1 MVVSDVPWYWWE
13 DDVDE
18 REHMLGWSTDP
29 RRRHPFTVLYM
40 RLMWLRRDKQ
50 AFEGAQRTLRTA
62 RRRQQSGDAP
72 PTRRARWVH
81 RVGRAHRHGMT
92 VWSVQPRRRRPVVRV
107 VYLHGGGY
115 VHPLTSDY
123 WRLVSALART
133 PALVEV
139 PAYPLAP
146 DATVDDVLPALVA
159 LAADDV
165 DRLPTVVMGD
175 SAGGALALVVA
186 RRLCDGDGPEPRRVV
201 CLSPWLDATLS
212 EPEVRDLEASDPMLA
227 ESGLRAAGR
236 WWAGRRDPADPE
248 VSPQATRLDGLPPV
262 DVLVGDRDILRP
274 AVETL
279 AERARDADVD
289 LRVHEVTSM
298 FHVWMTRAIPEG
310 RRTRRALVALLR
322 TTAASPPG

>member
-1 MVVSDVPWYWWE
+1 
-13 DDVDE
+13 
-18 REHMLGWSTDP
+18 
-29 RRRHPFTVLYM
+29 
-40 RLMWLRRDKQ
+40 
-50 AFEGAQRTLRTA
+50 
-62 RRRQQSGDAP
+62 
-72 PTRRARWVH
+72 
-81 RVGRAHRHGMT
+81 
-92 VWSVQPRRRRPVVRV
+92 
-107 VYLHGGGY
+107 
-115 VHPLTSDY
+115 
-123 WRLVSALART
+123 
-133 PALVEV
+133 
-139 PAYPLAP
+139 
-146 DATVDDVLPALVA
+146 
-159 LAADDV
+159 
-165 DRLPTVVMGD
+165 
-175 SAGGALALVVA
+175 
-186 RRLCDGDGPEPRRVV
+186 
-201 CLSPWLDATLS
+201 
-212 EPEVRDLEASDPMLA
+212 MLA